1 MRGGVKSSWPSGAT
15 LLLFRSMAHP
25 ASAHI
30 VTVLNLKGGVGKTHT
45 SWLLA
50 SVCLERQQRA
60 LLIDTDTQGNL
71 SNSFLPDTPHQ
82 PGVEQLLDPSQD
94 ADPHALIRRTVYA
107 GIDIIPAGPA
117 LAPFDLSDQ
126 RSWEK
131 HDLQRSFVE
140 PIKAMAANYDFI
152 VFDCPPRLS
161 LVSFAALCASDHVIV
176 PLEAADWGAQGI
188 VQVTEA
194 VEYVRKRFNP
204 QLQLLGYLVSR
215 FKAGRVYQK
224 AYLRQLREHFG
235 AGVFDTVI
243 GDLAGFERSVTDA
256 VPITRHDSGGRAA
269 TIARSFFDETC
280 RRIAASA
287 RRGEGRISADG
298 RPTGA
303 VVAQ

>member
-1 MRGGVKSSWPSGAT
+1 
-15 LLLFRSMAHP
+15 MAHP
-25 ASAHI
+25 ASAHV
-30 VTVLNLKGGVGKTHT
+30 VTVLNLKGGVGKTHA

-50 SVCLERQQRA
+50 SVCLERQKRA

-71 SNSFLPDTPHQ
+71 SNSFLPDVPHR

-94 ADPHALIRRTVYA
+94 ADAYSLTRRTVYA
-107 GIDIIPAGPA
+107 GIDIIPASAA
-117 LAPFDLSDQ
+117 LAPFDVSDQ
-126 RSWEK
+126 RSWEQ

-140 PIKAMAANYDFI
+140 PIKALAGNYDFI

-194 VEYVRKRFNP
+194 VEYVRQRFNP
-204 QLQLLGYLVSR
+204 KLQLLGYLVSR

-235 AGVFDTVI
+235 EGVFDTVI

-256 VPITRHDSGGRAA
+256 VPITRHDSRGRAA
-269 TIARSFFDETC
+269 TVARSFFDETC

-287 RRGEGRISADG
+287 RRGEGRVRAVTQ
-298 RPTGA
+298 PAGA
-303 VVAQ
+303 IAAG